1 MPYANPCR
9 GHDAPTPARE
19 WDLLS
24 HGALTLFFRWRKK
37 SVQKKASG
45 TATPGKSPLLPILTA
60 GLAMSRAAQLNCQHG
75 RSCALGARLFPPP
88 KWAGLF
94 PSAAY
99 RRSAPPQV
107 ALGRLKGKPVGM
119 LRRNL
124 AGFAAKKQACFFH
137 YGWHYAYSIS
147 IAWDASSRPGYSCNT
162 KCQRYFISTLVFVAS
177 HEARCRMAA
186 FSIQQTRKPHQT
198 GEPRGPSPSG
208 GKTPAKPHV
217 LRVPPRPMGRGVGC
231 RAARGSGCPVDTTAA
246 GG

>member
-1 MPYANPCR
+1 
-9 GHDAPTPARE
+9 
-19 WDLLS
+19 
-24 HGALTLFFRWRKK
+24 
-37 SVQKKASG
+37 
-45 TATPGKSPLLPILTA
+45 
-60 GLAMSRAAQLNCQHG
+60 MSRAMELDSFHLRLERA
-75 RSCALGARLFPPP
+75 RARLFPPS

-162 KCQRYFISTLVFVAS
+162 KGQRDFISTLVFVAS

-208 GKTPAKPHV
+208 GKTPAKPHIP
-217 LRVPPRPMGRGVGC
+217 LRPCAPMVRSPGVQGVTPCYTVRVSCSPR
-231 RAARGSGCPVDTTAA
+231 RAAFSARRGRMKVERNSSTCWALRPV
-246 GG
+246 